1 LARQVGNTTLLLK
14 IASQSGEAAIYAGDD
29 EPDAVLLCFWE
40 RRWADA
46 EARAQ
51 RGTFLLL
58 DEIIICPTGPK
69 RFFPRGLLARPKAHS
84 DIGIRGTFP
93 WHRRT
98 RMAIGHDLTFAR
110 QSLQK
115 LPFEMHS
122 GPPR

>member
-1 LARQVGNTTLLLK
+1 
-14 IASQSGEAAIYAGDD
+14 
-29 EPDAVLLCFWE
+29 
-40 RRWADA
+40 
-46 EARAQ
+46 
-51 RGTFLLL
+51 LLL

-122 GPPR
+122 GPRGKAIEISRQMQLANSDRRFLSGGCCSTVANRRRRVESFPGWCSSRESFQNDPL